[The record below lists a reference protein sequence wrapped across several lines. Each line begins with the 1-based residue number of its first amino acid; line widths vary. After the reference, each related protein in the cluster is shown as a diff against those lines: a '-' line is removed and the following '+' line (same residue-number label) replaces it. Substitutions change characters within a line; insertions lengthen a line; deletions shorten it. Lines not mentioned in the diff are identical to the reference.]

1 MHLNDILKEYRSSA
15 RTEREKGDYFERLVR
30 VFLENDDTQRQYY
43 SKVETFADWAT
54 SQGWSNAD
62 TGIDL
67 VGTLSDGSGYAA
79 IQCKFYAPNQS
90 IQKSDIDSF
99 ISAASNDLFT
109 RLVIADT
116 THKELG
122 RNAQETL
129 DKLSKAWN
137 RISVLE
143 LEASRIDWSQFI
155 RTGTVSLA
163 PKKQLRDHQRDA
175 LRAVVAGLETADRGK
190 LIMACGTGKTF
201 TGLRIAETLAGKGT
215 RVLFMVPSLALMSQT
230 VREWKNDSEEEFT
243 AFSACSDTK
252 VGRRADADSLDLNV
266 HDLAFPATT
275 DPHKIANQVLS
286 APSDQ
291 MTVVFST
298 YHSIDVLTRA
308 QKNHDL
314 PVFDLVI
321 CDEAHRTTGV
331 TLKDEDDS
339 NFVRI
344 HDNAYVAAKKRLY
357 MTATPRIFAD
367 TAKRKAD
374 DYEARLASM
383 DDENKFGK
391 DLFHRGFGWA
401 VENQLLTDYKVVVLA
416 VDEGLVSQTIQNR
429 LKDGPELTL
438 DDATKIIGCYKALTK
453 SDLAKD
459 LEFDSRPMKRALA
472 FCQSIKKSEI
482 IEDEFTQVVD
492 EYVGN
497 ELIDDDHHLSTEVR
511 HIDGNHNASSRE
523 EMLNWLKA
531 DAGENTCQILTNA
544 KVLSEGVDVP
554 ALDAIMFMHPR
565 KSQID
570 VVQSVGRVM
579 RRSEGKKLGY
589 VILPV
594 AIPPN
599 TKPEEALNDNE
610 RYKVVWQ
617 ILNALRAHDERLD
630 ARINQAELGED
641 ISDKVELVSISSES
655 ELREL
660 TAVVDDFDTN
670 KQKRSKPGSEIGKEG
685 PAPRR
690 TDDANAQQAFVFDE
704 FTRAIMAKIV
714 EKCGTREYWDKWAK
728 DIAEIAQTH
737 ITRIK
742 TIVAQEGEER
752 TAFLAFLAE
761 LQDDL
766 NPEITE
772 DEAIEMLAQ
781 HLITKPVF
789 DALFK
794 SSDFTKENPVSSAME
809 IVLDQLHQ
817 HNLSKESESLEK
829 FYASVQR
836 RAENVVTA
844 NGRQELILKLYDS
857 FFKGAFPVLT
867 QRLGIVYT
875 PVEVVDFILHSV
887 NDVLK
892 AQFGQTLGSQG
903 VHILDPFTGT
913 GTFITRLLQSGLIA
927 PEELEHKYK
936 HEIHANEIVLLAYYI
951 AAINIETVYHELAQG
966 ELNKDAPYEPFKGIL
981 LTDTFQMYEQERDM
995 IAELLPDNSERR
1007 TRQKELDIR
1016 VIIGNP
1022 PYSTGQTS
1030 ANDNAGNIVYP
1041 QLDAQIR
1048 DTYAAHSTATLK
1060 NSLYDSYVR
1069 AIRWASDRIG
1079 DAGVMAFVSGSAW
1092 IERSFADGMRKCLTE
1107 DFSDLF
1113 VFHLRGDIR
1122 KNMLSKGAAREGQN
1136 VFGSGSMTGIA
1147 ISVLAKNPNKN
1158 GPGRIHFHD
1167 IGPDL
1172 RTDEKLSLIK
1182 HLKSVD
1188 GVLKTVGWK
1197 NIYPDERNDWL
1208 DQTDKNF
1215 DKYPVLG
1222 AKRGAERGIFDNYS
1236 AGLKT
1241 NRDAWACGFSKRQL
1255 TEQMTATIAFY
1266 NSEVT
1271 RYSEQTNKPKNV
1283 KDFINTDPKLIS
1295 WDEAERTGVK
1305 RGRKVT
1311 FEEASVVP
1319 SLYRAFTKQWAYFN
1333 RNFNNRVYQLPSI
1346 FPNTDLTNFFIQVSG
1361 IGARAGFS
1369 VLMGDMIPSVDTI
1382 EKGQCFPLYLY
1393 EESAPSDG
1401 LFSSS
1406 EANSGFIRRDAITD
1420 EGLADFQAAY
1430 PEQEISKEDLF
1441 YYIYGLLHSPDYRER
1456 YKNNL
1461 SKQLPRI
1468 PAVKTFEDFS
1478 AFRDAGR
1485 ALGDLHVN
1493 FESVEPYMITFKEGT
1508 HDLIPEAQSDPVA
1521 FYRVKH
1527 TIKWKWGGK
1536 GKEKDLTTVIY
1547 NENITLQN
1555 VPLEAYEY
1563 VVNGKPALEWVMER
1577 QVVKTDKKSGIV
1589 NDANDYANETV
1600 GDPKYPL
1607 ELFQRVITVSLETM
1621 KIVNSLPPLD
1631 IDTTEKKG
1639 VRTLVE
1645 LKSAIIEHWEGTEA
1659 AQTALQIVDCVN
1671 SGAIAP
1677 GQSLRV
1683 SGLLE
1688 MLGRPEL
1695 SKDVIAALAILVQS
1709 KYAIFRAS
1717 AEFVDEG
1724 GARHLLSPK
1733 EFQRALDVDTVLHPV
1748 SHEDFAGAS
1757 KHVVPFFELD
1767 TDLFE
1772 VPAS

>member
-1 MHLNDILKEYRSSA
+1 MLLQDILDEYRASA
-15 RTEREKGDYFERLVR
+15 RTEREKGDYFERLIR

-43 SKVETFADWAT
+43 SKVETFADWAK

-67 VGTLSDGSGYAA
+67 VGTLSDGAGYAA
-79 IQCKFYAPNQS
+79 IQCKFYAPNHS
-90 IQKSDIDSF
+90 IQKPDIDSF

-122 RNAQETL
+122 RNTQETL
-129 DKLSKAWN
+129 DKLSKDWN
-137 RISVLE
+137 RISVAE
-143 LEASRIDWSQFI
+143 LESSRIDWSNFI
-155 RTGTVSLA
+155 RSGTVSLA

-175 LRAVVAGLETADRGK
+175 LREVQAGLKTADRGK

-201 TGLRIAETLAGKGT
+201 TGLRIAETLAGPGK

-230 VREWKNDSEEEFT
+230 VREWKNDSEEVFT

-275 DPHKIANQVLS
+275 DPEKLAHQVVS

-308 QKNHDL
+308 QNNHDL
-314 PVFDLVI
+314 PEFDLVI

-344 HDNAYVAAKKRLY
+344 HDNAFVAAKKRLY

-374 DYEARLASM
+374 DYDARLASM
-383 DDENKFGK
+383 DDEEKFGK

-416 VDEGLVSQTIQNR
+416 VDQQLISDTIQNR
-429 LKDGPELTL
+429 LKDGAELTM

-459 LEFDSRPMKRALA
+459 LEFDPRPMKRALA

-482 IEDEFTQVVD
+482 IEDEFTQVVE

-497 ELIDDDHHLSTEVR
+497 DLIDDDRHLSTEVR
-511 HIDGNHNASSRE
+511 HIDGSHNASSRE

-531 DAGENTCQILTNA
+531 DAGENTCRILTNA

-579 RRSEGKKLGY
+579 RRAEGKKLGY

-641 ISDKVELVSISSES
+641 ISDKVELVSISSET

-690 TDDANAQQAFVFDE
+690 TDDADAQQAFVFDQ

-742 TIVAQEGEER
+742 TIVAQEGPER
-752 TAFLAFLAE
+752 DAFLAFLAE

-794 SSDFTKENPVSSAME
+794 SSEFTKENPVSRAME
-809 IVLDQLHQ
+809 IVLGQLDQ

-836 RAENVVTA
+836 RAADVVTA

-951 AAINIETVYHELAQG
+951 AAVNIETVYHELAQG
-966 ELNKDAPYEPFKGIL
+966 ELSKDAPYEPFKGIL

-1022 PYSTGQTS
+1022 PYSAGQKS
-1030 ANDNAGNIVYP
+1030 ANDKAANIDYP
-1041 QLDAQIR
+1041 ELDASIGA
-1048 DTYAAHSTATLK
+1048 TYAA
-1060 NSLYDSYVR
+1060 NSKSSNLQNLYDSYIR
-1069 AIRWASDRIG
+1069 AFRWASERIG

-1092 IERSFADGMRKCLTE
+1092 IERSFADGMRKCLAE
-1107 DFSDLF
+1107 EFSDLYI
-1113 VFHLRGDIR
+1113 FHLRGDIR

-1136 VFGSGSMTGIA
+1136 VFDSGSMTGISIA
-1147 ISVLAKNPNKN
+1147 VLVKNPEAREH
-1158 GPGRIHFHD
+1158 GRILFRD

-1172 RTDEKLSLIK
+1172 TTTQKLNIIRDFG
-1182 HLKSVD
+1182 SVD
-1188 GVLKTVGWK
+1188 GITSSGGWAIIK
-1197 NIYPDERNDWL
+1197 PDE
-1208 DQTDKNF
+1208 T
-1215 DKYPVLG
+1215 
-1222 AKRGAERGIFDNYS
+1222 
-1236 AGLKT
+1236 T
-1241 NRDAWACGFSKRQL
+1241 
-1255 TEQMTATIAFY
+1255 
-1266 NSEVT
+1266 
-1271 RYSEQTNKPKNV
+1271 
-1283 KDFINTDPKLIS
+1283 
-1295 WDEAERTGVK
+1295 TG
-1305 RGRKVT
+1305 
-1311 FEEASVVP
+1311 
-1319 SLYRAFTKQWAYFN
+1319 
-1333 RNFNNRVYQLPSI
+1333 SI
-1346 FPNTDLTNFFIQVSG
+1346 KW
-1361 IGARAGFS
+1361 IGA
-1369 VLMGDMIPSVDTI
+1369 LI
-1382 EKGQCFPLYLY
+1382 
-1393 EESAPSDG
+1393 
-1401 LFSSS
+1401 
-1406 EANSGFIRRDAITD
+1406 NSC
-1420 EGLADFQAAY
+1420 
-1430 PEQEISKEDLF
+1430 S
-1441 YYIYGLLHSPDYRER
+1441 
-1456 YKNNL
+1456 
-1461 SKQLPRI
+1461 
-1468 PAVKTFEDFS
+1468 
-1478 AFRDAGR
+1478 
-1485 ALGDLHVN
+1485 LG
-1493 FESVEPYMITFKEGT
+1493 
-1508 HDLIPEAQSDPVA
+1508 
-1521 FYRVKH
+1521 
-1527 TIKWKWGGK
+1527 
-1536 GKEKDLTTVIY
+1536 
-1547 NENITLQN
+1547 
-1555 VPLEAYEY
+1555 
-1563 VVNGKPALEWVMER
+1563 
-1577 QVVKTDKKSGIV
+1577 
-1589 NDANDYANETV
+1589 
-1600 GDPKYPL
+1600 
-1607 ELFQRVITVSLETM
+1607 
-1621 KIVNSLPPLD
+1621 
-1631 IDTTEKKG
+1631 
-1639 VRTLVE
+1639 
-1645 LKSAIIEHWEGTEA
+1645 
-1659 AQTALQIVDCVN
+1659 
-1671 SGAIAP
+1671 
-1677 GQSLRV
+1677 RV
-1683 SGLLE
+1683 SG
-1688 MLGRPEL
+1688 
-1695 SKDVIAALAILVQS
+1695 AAL
-1709 KYAIFRAS
+1709 
-1717 AEFVDEG
+1717 
-1724 GARHLLSPK
+1724 
-1733 EFQRALDVDTVLHPV
+1733 
-1748 SHEDFAGAS
+1748 
-1757 KHVVPFFELD
+1757 
-1767 TDLFE
+1767 
-1772 VPAS
+1772 